1 MLQELETEQQDPQQ
15 AAQEVRLIELKAKR
29 EARLQAEALSSLPDE
44 ARQAITAASDPMTL
58 VRSITAQARAQR
70 NEQIAA
76 EIETAYKNEI
86 QNMRE
91 KVGRLGAGH
100 NAQLRNFYDGL
111 RKQYADDRE
120 RRELEAEAHDDEVE
134 RIFASLDSSEKAI
147 FKTLWDEAQKPE
159 VKLRQAQQASAS
171 VNEQHQRE
179 LYKQFIA
186 EATPYR
192 GQGTKISNI
201 RQKYFAAGWDGSARD

>member
-1 MLQELETEQQDPQQ
+1 MLEELETEQQDPQQ
-15 AAQEVRLIELKAKR
+15 AAQEARLLELRAKR
-29 EARLQAEALSSLPDE
+29 EARLQAEALNSLPNE
-44 ARQAITAASDPMTL
+44 ARQAIAAANDPMTI
-58 VRSITAQARAQR
+58 VRDIAAQARGQR

-76 EIETAYKNEI
+76 EIETTYKNEI
-86 QNMRE
+86 QTMRE
-91 KVGRLGAGH
+91 KVGRLSAGH
-100 NAQLRNFYDGL
+100 NEQLRSFYDGL
-111 RKQYADDRE
+111 RKQYADERE

-147 FKTLWDEAQKPE
+147 FKTLWEEAQKPE
-159 VKLRQAQQASAS
+159 VRLRQAQQASAS
-171 VNEQHQRE
+171 VNEQRQRE